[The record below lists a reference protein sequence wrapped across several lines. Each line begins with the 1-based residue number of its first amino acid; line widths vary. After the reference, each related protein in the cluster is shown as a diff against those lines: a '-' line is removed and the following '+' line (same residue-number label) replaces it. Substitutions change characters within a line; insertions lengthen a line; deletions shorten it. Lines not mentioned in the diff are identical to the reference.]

1 MASIL
6 IRGGRLLS
14 PADKLD
20 AKLDLRIENGVIT
33 EIGPRLTSKLKGS
46 ADTILDARGQ
56 VVAPGFVETSML
68 DGLSPDRKEE
78 LMKTLPVRRFGQP
91 DEIAH
96 AVSFV
101 TSDLAGYFTGQVLV
115 VDGGLAR

>member
-33 EIGPRLTSKLKGS
+33 EIGPKLTSKLKGS

-56 VVAPGFVETSML
+56 V
-68 DGLSPDRKEE
+68 
-78 LMKTLPVRRFGQP
+78 RRARLRGHSHP
-91 DEIAH
+91 PER
-96 AVSFV
+96 
-101 TSDLAGYFTGQVLV
+101 AGW
-115 VDGGLAR
+115 